1 MYSQSN
7 LKRKKAY
14 KMRIVLASA
23 SPRRKQYLSYLGLPF
38 EVVVPDVDE
47 STVDG
52 ESPQQL
58 VMRLSKL
65 KAKAVSQRLS
75 DSEAVIIAADTV
87 VAYKGQVL
95 GKPQN
100 DDDAFNMIKMLQG
113 DTHEVYTGC
122 TILKGDRISNFAV
135 STKVTFASLDD
146 ELIRTYVN
154 SGESRDKA
162 GSYALQGIA
171 AMLIQK
177 VEGSVSTVVGL
188 PICEVREVLKEFGV
202 KPETAL
208 GV

>member
-1 MYSQSN
+1 
-7 LKRKKAY
+7 
-14 KMRIVLASA
+14 MRIVLASA

-52 ESPQQL
+52 ESPRQL

>member
-1 MYSQSN
+1 
-7 LKRKKAY
+7 
-14 KMRIVLASA
+14 MRIVLASA

-52 ESPQQL
+52 ETPEQL

-75 DSEAVIIAADTV
+75 DNEAVIIAADTV

-177 VEGSVSTVVGL
+177 VDGSVSTVVGL

>member
-1 MYSQSN
+1 
-7 LKRKKAY
+7 
-14 KMRIVLASA
+14 MRIVLASA

-52 ESPQQL
+52 ETPQQL

-75 DSEAVIIAADTV
+75 DNEAVIIAADTV

-177 VEGSVSTVVGL
+177 VDGSVSTVVGL

>member
-1 MYSQSN
+1 
-7 LKRKKAY
+7 
-14 KMRIVLASA
+14 MRIVLASA

-162 GSYALQGIA
+162 GSYALQAIA

>member
-1 MYSQSN
+1 
-7 LKRKKAY
+7 
-14 KMRIVLASA
+14 MRIVLASA

>member
-1 MYSQSN
+1 
-7 LKRKKAY
+7 
-14 KMRIVLASA
+14 MRIVLASA

-58 VMRLSKL
+58 VIRLSKL

-177 VEGSVSTVVGL
+177 VDGSVSTVVGL

>member
-1 MYSQSN
+1 
-7 LKRKKAY
+7 
-14 KMRIVLASA
+14 MRIVLASA

-47 STVDG
+47 STVEG
-52 ESPQQL
+52 ETPQQL

-75 DSEAVIIAADTV
+75 DNEAVIIAADTV

-177 VEGSVSTVVGL
+177 VDGSVSTVVGL

>member
-1 MYSQSN
+1 
-7 LKRKKAY
+7 
-14 KMRIVLASA
+14 MRIVLASA

-87 VAYKGQVL
+87 VTYKGQVL

>member
-1 MYSQSN
+1 
-7 LKRKKAY
+7 
-14 KMRIVLASA
+14 MRIVLASA

-75 DSEAVIIAADTV
+75 DSEALIIAADTV

-177 VEGSVSTVVGL
+177 VDGSVSTVVGL

>member
-1 MYSQSN
+1 
-7 LKRKKAY
+7 
-14 KMRIVLASA
+14 MRIVLASA

-188 PICEVREVLKEFGV
+188 PICEVREVLEEFGV

>member
-1 MYSQSN
+1 
-7 LKRKKAY
+7 
-14 KMRIVLASA
+14 MRIVLASA

-177 VEGSVSTVVGL
+177 VDGSVSTVVGL
-188 PICEVREVLKEFGV
+188 PICEVREVLK
-202 KPETAL
+202 
-208 GV
+208 

>member
-1 MYSQSN
+1 
-7 LKRKKAY
+7 
-14 KMRIVLASA
+14 MRIVLASA

-171 AMLIQK
+171 AILIQK

>member
-1 MYSQSN
+1 
-7 LKRKKAY
+7 
-14 KMRIVLASA
+14 MRIVLASA

-177 VEGSVSTVVGL
+177 VDGSVSTVVGL

>member
-1 MYSQSN
+1 
-7 LKRKKAY
+7 
-14 KMRIVLASA
+14 MRIVLASA

-52 ESPQQL
+52 ETPEQL

-75 DSEAVIIAADTV
+75 DNEAVIIAADTV

-95 GKPQN
+95 GKPKN

>member
-75 DSEAVIIAADTV
+75 DSEAV
-87 VAYKGQVL
+87 
-95 GKPQN
+95 
-100 DDDAFNMIKMLQG
+100 
-113 DTHEVYTGC
+113 H
-122 TILKGDRISNFAV
+122 R
-135 STKVTFASLDD
+135 
-146 ELIRTYVN
+146 
-154 SGESRDKA
+154 SG
-162 GSYALQGIA
+162 
-171 AMLIQK
+171 
-177 VEGSVSTVVGL
+177 
-188 PICEVREVLKEFGV
+188 
-202 KPETAL
+202 
-208 GV
+208 

>member
-1 MYSQSN
+1 
-7 LKRKKAY
+7 
-14 KMRIVLASA
+14 MRIVLASA

-162 GSYALQGIA
+162 QLSDFL
-171 AMLIQK
+171 
-177 VEGSVSTVVGL
+177 SV
-188 PICEVREVLKEFGV
+188 KFA
-202 KPETAL
+202 KY
-208 GV
+208 

>member
-1 MYSQSN
+1 
-7 LKRKKAY
+7 
-14 KMRIVLASA
+14 MRIVLASA

-95 GKPQN
+95 CKPQN

-177 VEGSVSTVVGL
+177 VDGSVSTVVGL

>member
-1 MYSQSN
+1 
-7 LKRKKAY
+7 
-14 KMRIVLASA
+14 MRIVLASA

-38 EVVVPDVDE
+38 EVVVPEVDE

>member
-1 MYSQSN
+1 
-7 LKRKKAY
+7 
-14 KMRIVLASA
+14 MRIVLASA

-52 ESPQQL
+52 ETPQQL

-75 DSEAVIIAADTV
+75 DNEAVIIAADTV

>member
-1 MYSQSN
+1 
-7 LKRKKAY
+7 
-14 KMRIVLASA
+14 
-23 SPRRKQYLSYLGLPF
+23 
-38 EVVVPDVDE
+38 
-47 STVDG
+47 
-52 ESPQQL
+52 
-58 VMRLSKL
+58 
-65 KAKAVSQRLS
+65 
-75 DSEAVIIAADTV
+75 
-87 VAYKGQVL
+87 
-95 GKPQN
+95 
-100 DDDAFNMIKMLQG
+100 MIKMLQG

-177 VEGSVSTVVGL
+177 VDGSVSTVVGL

>member
-1 MYSQSN
+1 
-7 LKRKKAY
+7 
-14 KMRIVLASA
+14 MRIVLASA

-52 ESPQQL
+52 ETPEQL

-75 DSEAVIIAADTV
+75 DNEAVIIAADTV

-95 GKPQN
+95 GKPKN

-177 VEGSVSTVVGL
+177 VDGSVSTVVGL

>member
-1 MYSQSN
+1 

>member
-1 MYSQSN
+1 
-7 LKRKKAY
+7 
-14 KMRIVLASA
+14 MRIVLASA

-52 ESPQQL
+52 ETPQQL

-75 DSEAVIIAADTV
+75 DNEAVIIAADTV

-95 GKPQN
+95 GKPKN

-177 VEGSVSTVVGL
+177 VDGSVSTVVGL

>member
-1 MYSQSN
+1 
-7 LKRKKAY
+7 
-14 KMRIVLASA
+14 MRIVLASA

-87 VAYKGQVL
+87 VAYKGHVL